1 MTDYTKSVN
10 FATKDALITGDPLKV
25 VKGTEINTELD
36 NLATSIATKFDKAGG
51 TITGATSIAAALTS
65 TSLLNLARGSIVQ
78 HATTMDLWALPN
90 TLDGTGSAVTIT
102 AIVNA
107 PQAGPM
113 RRFYGIAGTIW
124 TNNAMFAVDGGT
136 FTFVAGDYV
145 DVETVTTATY
155 KVHPFKADGTAVF
168 NAGRQIQPI
177 TATAAAGAL
186 TITLLPTTLDYRST
200 TLTSGTVTTVTNA
213 ASLSTVI
220 SSGSTAGGTSAVALR
235 LVILAINNA
244 GVSEIAWT
252 NLAGGINLD
261 ETGVITTVAEGGA
274 GAADSANVIYSTTA
288 RTGVAYR
295 VVGFSDITNTTAGTW
310 LTPTLTQGTGG
321 QALASLSSFGF
332 GQTFQNVTA
341 SRANA
346 TTYTNTTGKAIEV
359 FISAVLTTAT
369 ITIGATTSPSLGT
382 TTQIEMFSFTVPSGF
397 VYSVA
402 GMTLTAWLELR

>member
-1 MTDYTKSVN
+1 
-10 FATKDALITGDPLKV
+10 
-25 VKGTEINTELD
+25 
-36 NLATSIATKFDKAGG
+36 
-51 TITGATSIAAALTS
+51 
-65 TSLLNLARGSIVQ
+65 
-78 HATTMDLWALPN
+78 
-90 TLDGTGSAVTIT
+90 
-102 AIVNA
+102 
-107 PQAGPM
+107 
-113 RRFYGIAGTIW
+113 
-124 TNNAMFAVDGGT
+124 MFAVDGGT